1 MAIRGGPHYT
11 NSKISEYE
19 GLGDH
24 AVREGRQAPLRYTEL
39 CRFFQAGRC
48 KRGGNCNF
56 AHYQSELRP
65 KPTLHRT
72 KLCDLFMSTGTCK
85 FGATCNHAHG
95 EHELRRPEGAPP
107 PTLQKVNTRNI
118 TSAVVTV
125 EPAFSAL
132 PEPTTSLMLAETVQ
146 DALLPSL
153 TWESDDAK
161 WRDANTV
168 TLLHRLMNESTPIYD
183 KKTQFLISVRNSF
196 LHFEEEG
203 ESAYATRSSLT
214 RSSSSYL

>member
-118 TSAVVTV
+118 TSAV
-125 EPAFSAL
+125 
-132 PEPTTSLMLAETVQ
+132 

-183 KKTQFLISVRNSF
+183 A
-196 LHFEEEG
+196 G
-203 ESAYATRSSLT
+203 AATREGQLVART
-214 RSSSSYL
+214 YMSYWELAGA